1 MNRWTQILTRF
12 ALVSMFGVYS
22 LETHAQESQEQQG
35 GTPPKPAARV
45 YLSPIGGSD
54 QENNQQENNLQPD
67 DHPLTGLQAPSLG
80 TQAERHSYWIPGIS
94 YSNAIQPNGFNV
106 GGGKDWISTSYL
118 TGNISLLEAFSHSK
132 LGINYSGGEFFS
144 TDSALGKGQFHQ
156 LALDQEFRWER
167 WQLTFIDQFSYLPQ
181 TQFGFGGG
189 TNLGIPGTGGSLSP
203 SLPGLS
209 NNNTAN
215 QTIFSG
221 VGPRYT
227 NSGAAQINYQ
237 MTPRTSIT
245 LGGVYGILRFTETGN
260 IESDDVIG
268 TAGYNYEISRRDT
281 IGVLYRFTAYHYL
294 RNPQAIQ
301 DHVANVAYG
310 RKITG
315 RLALQLFGGPEITEF
330 RVPIGTRDQFIA
342 GSGGATLLYGF
353 ERGSV
358 SFGYSHGVTS
368 GSGVFTGA
376 KTDQVQAAAS
386 WKLSR
391 VWSGN
396 LGAGYAKN
404 RSAALPSGVQGQSF
418 DTVYANAGLGRPL
431 GRNAIFSLGYSAYI
445 QRVGL
450 SACSG
455 TQCNTTNDTHQIAI
469 SFSWHTR
476 PFVLH

>member
-1 MNRWTQILTRF
+1 MQ
-12 ALVSMFGVYS
+12 AY
-22 LETHAQESQEQQG
+22 AQEPPEQQG

-45 YLSPIGGSD
+45 YSPPIEGQD
-54 QENNQQENNLQPD
+54 QKNNQQENKLEPD
-67 DHPLTGLQAPSLG
+67 DHPLTGLQVPTLG
-80 TQAERHSYWIPGIS
+80 SQAERHSYWIPGIS
-94 YSNAIQPNGFNV
+94 YSNTIQPNGFNV
-106 GGGKDWISTSYL
+106 GGGNEWISTSYL

-144 TDSALGKGQFHQ
+144 TDSAVGSGQFHQ
-156 LALDQEFRWER
+156 LGMNQEFKWER

-203 SLPGLS
+203 SLPGL
-209 NNNTAN
+209 NNNTTN

-221 VGPRYT
+221 VGTRYT
-227 NSGAAQINYQ
+227 NSGAVQVNYQ
-237 MTPRTSIT
+237 MTPRNSIT
-245 LGGVYGILRFTETGN
+245 LGGVYGILRFTEAGN
-260 IESDDVIG
+260 IENDDAIG
-268 TAGYNYEISRRDT
+268 TVGYNYDITRRDT
-281 IGVLYRFTAYHYL
+281 IGILYRFTSYHYL
-294 RNPQAIQ
+294 GNPQAIQ
-301 DHVANVAYG
+301 DHVVNAAYG

-315 RLALQLFGGPEITEF
+315 RLALQLFGGPEITEY

-353 ERGSV
+353 ERSSV

-368 GSGVFTGA
+368 GSGVFVGA
-376 KTDQVQAAAS
+376 QTDQVQAGMN

-391 VWSGN
+391 VWNGT

-404 RSAALPSGVQGQSF
+404 RSVALASGVQGQSF
-418 DTVYANAGLGRPL
+418 DTVFANVGLNRPL
-431 GRNAIFSLGYSAYI
+431 GRNAIFSVGYSAYV
-445 QRVGL
+445 QKTGL

-455 TQCNTTNDTHQIAI
+455 PQCSVTNDTHQIAI